1 MKIGSITITLD
12 LTTENI
18 KRVEALLHNEG
29 LSETA
34 IKAQAAGVNVKS
46 AEKEVQPAPQ
56 APVEFEPREIV
67 NKRGAVTSAESEVKP
82 EPKPEPENEPRKS
95 DAPKSNVTLT
105 DVRAVALK
113 LSRSN
118 KKSVL
123 KDALAKFGANK
134 LSDVKES
141 DYPALLAEL
150 TGGVE

>member
-1 MKIGSITITLD
+1 M
-12 LTTENI
+12 
-18 KRVEALLHNEG
+18 
-29 LSETA
+29 
-34 IKAQAAGVNVKS
+34 
-46 AEKEVQPAPQ
+46 
-56 APVEFEPREIV
+56 
-67 NKRGAVTSAESEVKP
+67 
-82 EPKPEPENEPRKS
+82 
-95 DAPKSNVTLT
+95 TLT

-150 TGGVE
+150 TGGIE

>member
-46 AEKEVQPAPQ
+46 AEIKGHAPDPQ

-67 NKRGAVTSAESEVKP
+67 DKSGVAASAEP
-82 EPKPEPENEPRKS
+82 EAKPEPENERR
-95 DAPKSNVTLT
+95 TRRRT
-105 DVRAVALK
+105 
-113 LSRSN
+113 
-118 KKSVL
+118 
-123 KDALAKFGANK
+123 
-134 LSDVKES
+134 
-141 DYPALLAEL
+141 
-150 TGGVE
+150 T